1 LNFQAFYLFL
11 TKNDLKFIHYYL
23 PGLDSKQLKQLE
35 SLFEIYKHW
44 NSRINV
50 ISRKDMDYFYL
61 HHVLHSLS
69 IVKFIEFKAGTK
81 ILDVGTG
88 GGFPGV
94 PLAIVFPEVH
104 FYLADSVG
112 KKIKVINDVKE
123 KLGLDNISTHYDRVE
138 NLEFK
143 VDFVVCRAVAT
154 LETLINWSAD
164 RISDQQN
171 HSIRN
176 GFLCLKGGDLS
187 YELSNFKNAQVV
199 PLKEYFGE
207 GFFETKKLVYYP
219 LD

>member
-1 LNFQAFYLFL
+1 MNFQAFSLFL

-112 KKIKVINDVKE
+112 KKIKVITDVKE

-143 VDFVVCRAVAT
+143 VDFIVCRAVAT

-187 YELSNFKNAQVV
+187 CELSNFKNAQVV